1 MHGPMFKMLLLILL
15 SSIEVVN
22 STLKELE
29 TSYRG
34 TTVFGRERKFNAY
47 ATIDWEEMRDTPTV
61 KRRRMI
67 CM

>member
-1 MHGPMFKMLLLILL
+1 MGMFKMLVAILV